1 MKVTIF
7 FLIRYPTLRKKFT
20 HPNNIYLTEIKIECL
35 ISVSKTTDMRKS
47 VHFFLLLFLATTGTL
62 SAQKSYIQC
71 GKMIDVNSLQVKER
85 MTIIIEANKI
95 IDVKSGYVVGGAADK
110 LIDLSKFTVMPGLM
124 DMHVHIEG
132 ETKKGGVADRFTQN
146 PEEIAFESLKYAEI
160 TLMSGFTTVRD
171 LGGSGVN
178 IALRN
183 AINKGLVKGPRIF
196 SAGKAIGTTGGH
208 ADPTNGYRRDIMGD
222 PGPKEGVVNGI
233 EDGRKAVRQRYKDG
247 ADLIKITATG
257 GVLSL
262 AKSGQNPQ
270 FTEEE
275 IRVIVETA
283 KDCGFIVAAHAHG
296 AEGMKRAIR
305 AGVTSIEHGT
315 LMDDEAIALFKKH
328 GTWYVPTITA
338 GKSVADSAKIP
349 GYYAPIIV
357 PKALEIGA
365 QIQNTFAKA
374 YKAGVK
380 CAFGTDAAVFAH
392 GKNYMEFQYM
402 VEAGMPPLE
411 TIKCATLNAAEMLGM
426 KNTFGSIEAGK
437 IADIIAVEGDPSSD
451 IKVMKNVV
459 FVMKEGVVYKTR

>member
-1 MKVTIF
+1 
-7 FLIRYPTLRKKFT
+7 
-20 HPNNIYLTEIKIECL
+20 
-35 ISVSKTTDMRKS
+35 MRK
-47 VHFFLLLFLATTGTL
+47 LLLASFCLVLFSFTGF
-62 SAQKSYIQC
+62 AQKTYLQC
-71 GKMIDVNSLQVKER
+71 GKMVDVNSLQVKQR
-85 MTIIIEANKI
+85 VTIIVEGNKI
-95 IDVKSGYVVGGAADK
+95 VEIRNGYVSGTATDK
-110 LIDLSKFTVMPGLM
+110 LIDLQKFTVMPGLM

-132 ETKKGGVADRFTQN
+132 ETRRGSTADRFIQN
-146 PEEIAFESLKYAEI
+146 PEEVAFESLKYAEI
-160 TLMSGFTTVRD
+160 SLMSGFTTVRD

-183 AINKGLVKGPRIF
+183 AINKGLVRGPRIF
-196 SAGKAIGTTGGH
+196 TCGKAIGTTGGH
-208 ADPTNGYRRDIMGD
+208 ADPTNGYRRDLMGD
-222 PGPKEGVVNGI
+222 PGPKEGVINGV
-233 EDGRKAVRQRYKDG
+233 EDARKAVRQRYKDG

-275 IRVIVETA
+275 IRAIVETA
-283 KDCGFIVAAHAHG
+283 KDYGFIVAAHAHG

-305 AGVTSIEHGT
+305 GGVTSIEHGT
-315 LMDDEAIALFKKH
+315 LMDDEAIELFKKY

-338 GKSVADSAKIP
+338 GRSVGDSAKIP

-357 PKALEIGA
+357 PKALEISS

-380 CAFGTDAAVFAH
+380 VAFGTDAAVFAH

-402 VEAGMPPLE
+402 VEGGMPPLE
-411 TIKCATLNAAEMLGM
+411 TIKCATLNAAEMMGM
-426 KNTFGSIEAGK
+426 KSTMGSIETGK
-437 IADIIAVEGDPSSD
+437 LADIIAVEGDPSED

-459 FVMKEGVVYKTR
+459 FVMKDGVVYKSK

>member
-1 MKVTIF
+1 MSKSL
-7 FLIRYPTLRKKFT
+7 FLF
-20 HPNNIYLTEIKIECL
+20 LT
-35 ISVSKTTDMRKS
+35 
-47 VHFFLLLFLATTGTL
+47 LLLINSVVLQ
-62 SAQKSYIQC
+62 AQKTYLHC
-71 GKMIDVNSLQVKER
+71 GKLVDVNALQMKER
-85 MTIIIEANKI
+85 MTIVVESNKI
-95 IDVKSGYVVGGAADK
+95 VEVKTGFTTGSAADK
-110 LIDLSKFTVMPGLM
+110 VIDLSKFTVMPGLM

-132 ETKKGGVADRFTQN
+132 ETKKGGAVDRFITN
-146 PEEIAFESLKYAEI
+146 PEDVAFESLKYAEI

-183 AINKGLVKGPRIF
+183 AINKGWVRGPRIF
-196 SAGKAIGTTGGH
+196 TAGKGIGTTGGH
-208 ADPTNGYRRDIMGD
+208 ADPTNGYRRDLMGD
-222 PGPKEGVVNGI
+222 PGPKEGVVNGE

-275 IRVIVETA
+275 IKVIVETA
-283 KDCGFIVAAHAHG
+283 KDYGFIVAAHAHG

-315 LMDDEAIALFKKH
+315 LMDDEAIELFKKH

-349 GYYAPIIV
+349 GYYQPIIV
-357 PKALEIGA
+357 PKAMAIGA

-374 YKAGVK
+374 YKAGLKV
-380 CAFGTDAAVFAH
+380 AFGTDAAVFAH

-402 VEAGMPPLE
+402 VEAGMPALE
-411 TIKCATLNAAEMLGM
+411 TIKCATLNAADLLGM
-426 KNTFGSIEAGK
+426 KSTL
-437 IADIIAVEGDPSSD
+437 
-451 IKVMKNVV
+451 
-459 FVMKEGVVYKTR
+459 

>member
-1 MKVTIF
+1 
-7 FLIRYPTLRKKFT
+7 
-20 HPNNIYLTEIKIECL
+20 
-35 ISVSKTTDMRKS
+35 MRK
-47 VHFFLLLFLATTGTL
+47 LLLASVCLLIFSFFGF
-62 SAQKSYIQC
+62 SQKTYLQC
-71 GKMIDVNSLQVKER
+71 GKMVDVNSLQVKQR
-85 MTIIIEANKI
+85 VTIIVEGNKI
-95 IDVKSGYVVGGAADK
+95 VEIRNGYVSGTAGDK
-110 LIDLSKFTVMPGLM
+110 LIDLQKYTVMPGLM

-132 ETKKGGVADRFTQN
+132 ETRRGSTADRFTQN

-160 TLMSGFTTVRD
+160 SLMSGFTTVRD

-196 SAGKAIGTTGGH
+196 TCGKAIGTTGGH
-208 ADPTNGYRRDIMGD
+208 ADPTNGYRRDLMGD
-222 PGPKEGVVNGI
+222 PGPKEGVINGV
-233 EDGRKAVRQRYKDG
+233 EDARKAVRQRYKDG

-275 IRVIVETA
+275 IRAIVETA
-283 KDCGFIVAAHAHG
+283 KDYGFIVAAHAHG

-305 AGVTSIEHGT
+305 GGVTSIEHGT
-315 LMDDEAIALFKKH
+315 LMDDEAIELFKKY

-338 GKSVADSAKIP
+338 GRSVGDSAKIP

-357 PKALEIGA
+357 PKALEISS

-380 CAFGTDAAVFAH
+380 VAFGTDAAVFAH

-402 VEAGMPPLE
+402 VEGGMPALE
-411 TIKCATLNAAEMLGM
+411 TIKCATLNAAEMMGM
-426 KNTFGSIEAGK
+426 KSTMGSIEAGK
-437 IADIIAVEGDPSSD
+437 LADIIAVEGDPSED

-459 FVMKEGVVYKTR
+459 FVMKDGVVYKSK